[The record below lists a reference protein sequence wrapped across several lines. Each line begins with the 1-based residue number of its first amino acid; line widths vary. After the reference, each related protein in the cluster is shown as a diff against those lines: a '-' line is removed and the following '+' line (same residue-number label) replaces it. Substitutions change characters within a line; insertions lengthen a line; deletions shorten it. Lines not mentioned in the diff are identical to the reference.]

1 MPNIV
6 PDTARDLFSG
16 EKNLSATER
25 TLSVVGG
32 LVIAAIGAQPR
43 PNRLLSLAAILVG
56 SALAIRGATGHC
68 PIGPLLDRDERRS
81 LDRYDA

>member
-6 PDTARDLFSG
+6 PEAARDLFSG
-16 EKNLSATER
+16 EVNLSTTER

-32 LVIAAIGAQPR
+32 LAIAAIGARPR
-43 PNRLLSLAAILVG
+43 PNPLFSLAAILIG

-68 PIGPLLDRDERRS
+68 PIGPLLDRED
-81 LDRYDA
+81 DAPGEA

>member
-6 PDTARDLFSG
+6 PEAARDLFSG

-25 TLSVVGG
+25 TVSVIGG
-32 LVIAAIGAQPR
+32 LAIAAIGAQPR
-43 PNRLLSLAAILVG
+43 PNPLLSLAAILVG

-68 PIGPLLDRDERRS
+68 PIGPFMGHDDRKALD
-81 LDRYDA
+81 YDA

>member
-6 PDTARDLFSG
+6 PDAARDLFSG

-25 TLSVVGG
+25 TISVVGG
-32 LVIAAIGAQPR
+32 LAIAAIGAQPR
-43 PNRLLSLAAILVG
+43 PNPLLSLAAILFG

-68 PIGPLLDRDERRS
+68 PIGPMIGRD
-81 LDRYDA
+81 DDAAYDA